1 MGYEWDT
8 LFVVAKKQTAI
19 RLNPLTLKAL
29 QAEARRNQET
39 VSDLIRRVLD
49 RYVFPEKAKAKAA
62 GR

>member
-1 MGYEWDT
+1 LGYEWDT

-29 QAEARRNQET
+29 QIEAKRNQET
-39 VSDLIRRVLD
+39 VSDLIRRILD
-49 RYVFPEKAKAKAA
+49 KHVGQEIPKAKAV